1 MNAAVRFAVSIIA
14 VCSASTC
21 ISRLLSVLLC
31 LYMLH
36 ARNAVP
42 GKMTSVQMPNAMMT
56 IVVGDSVV
64 LETKFFAD
72 GE

>member
-1 MNAAVRFAVSIIA
+1 M
-14 VCSASTC
+14 
-21 ISRLLSVLLC
+21 LSVLLC

-56 IVVGDSVV
+56 LVVGDSVV

>member
-1 MNAAVRFAVSIIA
+1 
-14 VCSASTC
+14 
-21 ISRLLSVLLC
+21 
-31 LYMLH
+31 MLN

-42 GKMTSVQMPNAMMT
+42 GKMTSVQMLNAMMT
-56 IVVGDSVV
+56 IVEKDSVV